1 MRRTAA
7 AANPQLPQAAVPR
20 SRYRLDRLRLRHLR
34 LLEFIEREGSLGA
47 AARALATSQPAA
59 TLLLRELETVF
70 GVRLVERT
78 ARGGR
83 LSEAG
88 RRAKER
94 LAVALASVERALDAA
109 SASAPAP
116 TLRIGCSQAAGVS
129 VLPAALARLEAE
141 GGLGRIHMREGR
153 AQELLRDLCAGELDC
168 MIGWMDE
175 SLAASVPL
183 DALRVERLRLGGMQ
197 VVAAPSHPLARA
209 RAVAVGDLLRWR
221 WVVPPSGSRTHA
233 AYVRLFLNAGLPAP
247 PVTVECAALHTML
260 RIVSATRLLA
270 VAPDVAVEQYRRLG
284 LVVPLKGRSLYL
296 GSEPFSVVTRRD
308 SDALAA
314 LRRLREALLAAEAAD
329 LRPRDSELHRPQR
342 A

>member
-1 MRRTAA
+1 MRRAPP
-7 AANPQLPQAAVPR
+7 ANPQARQAAAPR
-20 SRYRLDRLRLRHLR
+20 ARYRLDRLRLRHLR
-34 LLEFIEREGSLGA
+34 LLELIEREGSLGA
-47 AARALATSQPAA
+47 AARALGTSQPAA

-83 LSEAG
+83 LAEAG

-94 LAVALASVERALDAA
+94 LAVALASVERALEAA
-109 SASAPAP
+109 GASEPGPA
-116 TLRIGCSQAAGVS
+116 LRIGCSQAAGVS

-141 GGLGRIHMREGR
+141 GGLGRIQMREGR

-175 SLAASVPL
+175 SLAATAPL
-183 DALRVERLRLGGMQ
+183 DMLRIEPLRLGRMQ
-197 VVAAPSHPLARA
+197 VVASPSHPLARK
-209 RAVAVGDLLRWR
+209 RAPVVEDLLRWG
-221 WVVPPSGSRTHA
+221 WIVPPEGSRTRA
-233 AYVRLFLNAGLPAP
+233 AYVRLFLNAGLAAP
-247 PVTVECAALHTML
+247 PVSVECAALHTML

-284 LVVPLKGRSLYL
+284 LVVALKGRSLRL
-296 GSEPFSVVTRRD
+296 GSEPFAVVTRRD

-314 LRRLREALLAAEAAD
+314 VRRLREALLAAQAAD
-329 LRPRDSELHRPQR
+329 LRPRDPELHRPQR